1 MLSTIPRVL
10 LLAGLLP
17 IGLSAQ
23 PLITDPFS
31 SPICSPAATD
41 NGGGGTD
48 EEEEPDC
55 DE

>member
-1 MLSTIPRVL
+1 MFSTILRIL
-10 LLAGLLP
+10 ILAGLLP
-17 IGLSAQ
+17 ISLGAHAQ
-23 PLITDPFS
+23 ITDSFS

-41 NGGGGTD
+41 GEGGGTD